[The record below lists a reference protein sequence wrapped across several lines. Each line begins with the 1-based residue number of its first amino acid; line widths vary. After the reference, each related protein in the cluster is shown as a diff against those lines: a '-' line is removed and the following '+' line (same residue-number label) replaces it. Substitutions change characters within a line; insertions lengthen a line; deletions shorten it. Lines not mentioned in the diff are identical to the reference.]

1 MPRPRKNPVSEAP
14 VLQARASEPL
24 APCADCGNVPLD
36 SEWPRRVGE
45 EGWHSTGCDAF
56 GPHSHHDKYV
66 LFVFTPPAP
75 PPTRSWDP
83 KDPTGLKPD
92 KFA

>member
-1 MPRPRKNPVSEAP
+1 MPRKTPVSEAP
-14 VLQARASEPL
+14 VRLPAVSESPAPLQ
-24 APCADCGNVPLD
+24 CQDCGNVPLP
-36 SEWPRRVGE
+36 SEWPRRNGE

-56 GPHSHHDKYV
+56 GPHSHHDTYV
-66 LFVFTPPAP
+66 LYVFTPPAP